1 MNNDEALSVEALMHS
16 SGVAFGTSG
25 ARGLVARMSDKVCYA
40 YTKAFL
46 QHLEAT
52 RQISAGSEVALAGD
66 HRNSTVRILTAIAR
80 AIADSGYPP
89 VFCGHIPSPA
99 VAYYGLQNHIPSIM
113 VTGSHIPDDRNGIK
127 FNTAAG
133 EILKS
138 DENGIKQQHVILP
151 NTLFDDAGMFRS
163 PGQYA
168 LPKETRAAYAMY
180 VKRYL
185 DFFPAQCLA
194 GKNIGLYQHS
204 SVCREIF
211 HDILTQLGAAVTPLG
226 YSDAFISVDTEAI
239 RPDDIELGHR
249 WALENRFDAIVSAD
263 GDADRPL
270 ISDEK
275 GTWLRG
281 DIAGIL
287 TARYLGATMVATP
300 VSSNTAVE
308 KCGDFKEVVRTRI
321 GSPFVIEAMDRALG
335 REGENVVGYEANGGF
350 LIGNNIAKENRSLNA
365 LPTRDAIIVALAVIM
380 LSIEQGLAIS
390 QLAATLPHRFTA
402 SDRAKDFPVGESKRR
417 LEQFIDEGG
426 HVDPAK
432 VEAVYGAH
440 FGRLRDADATDG
452 LRLTFE
458 NGEIVHLRPSGNA
471 PEFRCYNEADSEGR
485 AQEINKICM
494 DIIAD
499 WQI

>member
-1 MNNDEALSVEALMHS
+1 MNNDKALSVEALMQTS
-16 SGVAFGTSG
+16 TVAFGTSG
-25 ARGLVARMSDKVCYA
+25 ARGLVAKMSDKVCYA

-66 HRNSTVRILTAIAR
+66 NRNSTVRILTAIAR
-80 AIADSGYPP
+80 AIADSGYRP

-99 VAYYGLQNHIPSIM
+99 VAYYGLQKHIPSIM

-138 DENGIKQQHVILP
+138 DEQGIKQQHVILP
-151 NTLFDDAGMFRS
+151 DALFDDAGMFGD
-163 PGQYA
+163 PGQFV
-168 LPKETRAAYAMY
+168 LPKETRTAYAMY

-239 RPDDIELGHR
+239 RPEDIELGHR
-249 WALENRFDAIVSAD
+249 WALENSFDAIVSAD

-275 GTWLRG
+275 GAWLRG

-308 KCGDFKEVVRTRI
+308 KCGDFKNVVRTRI
-321 GSPFVIEAMDRALG
+321 GSPFVIEAMDRAL
-335 REGENVVGYEANGGF
+335 REEENVVGYEANGGF
-350 LIGNNIAKENRSLNA
+350 LVGNNIVKENRSLNA
-365 LPTRDAIIVALAVIM
+365 LPTRDAIIVALAVMM
-380 LSIEQGLAIS
+380 LSIEQGVTIS
-390 QLAATLPHRFTA
+390 QLAATLPRRFTA
-402 SDRAKDFPVGESKRR
+402 SDRAKDFPSGESKRR
-417 LEQFIDEGG
+417 LQQFMAEGG

-432 VEAVYGAH
+432 VEAVYGGH
-440 FGRLRDADATDG
+440 FGRLSDADTTDG
-452 LRLTFE
+452 LRLIFE

-471 PEFRCYNEADSEGR
+471 PEFRCYNEADSEER

-494 DIIAD
+494 DIIAG
-499 WQI
+499 WRG